1 MGYTVGM
8 PSMKLSN
15 IEGARGKHCGN
26 FKRVAAEALGE
37 RLGKDLDINPELSH
51 NNINFGFGTAE
62 ELIKYSDEHVNQMN
76 AEREQRGER
85 KIRTDAVR
93 MCATIIKPPAEMM
106 LQLSREQQE
115 KFLRDSLDCF
125 KNIIN
130 ENNIKAAAIHFD
142 ELIPHL
148 HIFWEPMTQDGRLCG
163 KEMHNLKY
171 LGRLNREMPEM
182 LRQKGWLIVDDCNA
196 YDSVEEQKKREEM
209 GEPAYREYRKE
220 LRAKRGRESAVFKS
234 EAQSD
239 VDELQEQKEALTAD
253 VDELQEQKKQLSAE
267 NSSARAE
274 NKKLK
279 QENEKLIKE
288 NDKHIVVA
296 GMYSEI
302 EAARNDY
309 NNIPFSDKIAV
320 DKAKWK
326 KLCDLAEQGLSTRI
340 ENSKLSKQIG
350 DLRKESIP
358 RKEYA
363 ALKKKTDMLEEREAA
378 AQRLGVS
385 SSITAE
391 QQRYRAE
398 MEQKRQQE
406 KSLTPKLQS
415 KQKSK
420 NSPSH

>member
-125 KNIIN
+125 KNIID

-182 LRQKGWLIVDDCNA
+182 LRQKGWQIVDDCNA

-209 GEPAYREYRKE
+209 GEPAYREYRKG
-220 LRAKRGRESAVFKS
+220 LRAKRGRESSVFKS

-239 VDELQEQKEALTAD
+239 VDELQKQA
-253 VDELQEQKKQLSAE
+253 DELQKKIETSK
-267 NSSARAE
+267 
-274 NKKLK
+274 KKLSNIEK
-279 QENEKLIKE
+279 KTLEYLEKHSAYDVFEHDISDLMDKVEELLQKSGMHIAMHKDDLMALMKKMMKKIKTGGEIASKSQSFANTEIKKNIKLNSDNNRLENENRFLREENLELKEKARKLT
-288 NDKHIVVA
+288 A
-296 GMYSEI
+296 I
-302 EAARNDY
+302 EGA
-309 NNIPFSDKIAV
+309 
-320 DKAKWK
+320 
-326 KLCDLAEQGLSTRI
+326 I
-340 ENSKLSKQIG
+340 E
-350 DLRKESIP
+350 
-358 RKEYA
+358 
-363 ALKKKTDMLEEREAA
+363 
-378 AQRLGVS
+378 RLGLADTIV
-385 SSITAE
+385 E
-391 QQRYRAE
+391 EHNRHQRE
-398 MEQKRQQE
+398 RQAINQHN
-406 KSLTPKLQS
+406 
-415 KQKSK
+415 KSK
-420 NSPSH
+420 GSPNH